1 MNEEQSGAT
10 AGLLG
15 QPGCASS
22 APLGS
27 VIVQGVPAAAMA
39 IDATVPE
46 PAHESSGVNSK
57 GLAVRRYVA
66 DGGRETMNSSRYES
80 YAFDG
85 PSLYL
90 TGQQQQQDVGSLHS
104 IVQASPLVF
113 DHGTLRVADEQQSSD
128 CSGGSSPDRWA
139 ASQTRQA
146 KENDSEMAYN
156 NQGQGQGSVLSQFC
170 AICGDRAT
178 GKHYGAASCDGC
190 KGFFRRSVR
199 KNHVYSCRFN
209 RSCVVDKDKRNQC
222 RYCRL
227 KKCFRAGMK
236 KEAVQNERDR
246 ISCRRPSYD
255 ESNHSAGLSV
265 TNLLNAEMY
274 SRNRISDE
282 SFSCKRVLCVC
293 TSSTSVFC
301 YVLFHFNNAQPTSPT
316 PRLVASLL
324 FQISSPVNDFNI
336 SNKKVANISDVCES
350 MKQQLL
356 ILVDWAKSVPSF
368 TELSIEDQARKL
380 DTYK

>member
-1 MNEEQSGAT
+1 MNEAQSGAT

-15 QPGCASS
+15 QPGRASS

-27 VIVQGVPAAAMA
+27 VIVQGGPSAAMA

-46 PAHESSGVNSK
+46 PAHESPGVNSK

-80 YAFDG
+80 YAYDG

-104 IVQASPLVF
+104 IVQASPLVY

-128 CSGGSSPDRWA
+128 CSGGSSPDRWV

-146 KENDSEMAYN
+146 KENGETELQFPFCEDCGL
-156 NQGQGQGSVLSQFC
+156 QG
-170 AICGDRAT
+170 T
-178 GKHYGAASCDGC
+178 GRRRGAASLEGEPS
-190 KGFFRRSVR
+190 FFRRRSASGHAPFGRRGGKGARRNGEKDIGKGSSSRQKRLRELLMQHVVR
-199 KNHVYSCRFN
+199 LVFVS
-209 RSCVVDKDKRNQC
+209 
-222 RYCRL
+222 
-227 KKCFRAGMK
+227 
-236 KEAVQNERDR
+236 AVQNERDR

-274 SRNRISDE
+274 SRN
-282 SFSCKRVLCVC
+282 
-293 TSSTSVFC
+293 
-301 YVLFHFNNAQPTSPT
+301 
-316 PRLVASLL
+316 
-324 FQISSPVNDFNI
+324 ISSPVNNFNI

-368 TELSIEDQARKL
+368 TELSIEDQARKE
-380 DTYK
+380 